1 MTEKEE
7 NEALAALLQTARGQY
22 DCAERWK
29 LSRAEVMAFVRGL
42 LAARPDLSV
51 LGRHLKT
58 GHTSTGQNRPTG
70 SGASRRGWGL
80 PHAGLRRQGVVG
92 GLCDGNRKVRLRSY
106 VG

>member
-1 MTEKEE
+1 MNRTKGLGRIFRRPRSPYWWIAYVHRGREIRESSRSEKK
-7 NEALAALLQTARGQY
+7 G
-22 DCAERWK
+22 
-29 LSRAEVMAFVRGL
+29 
-42 LAARPDLSV
+42 

-58 GHTSTGQNRPTG
+58 GHTSTGRNRPTG

-92 GLCDGNRKVRLRSY
+92 GLCDGNRKVRMRLY

>member
-1 MTEKEE
+1 MKKSPEA
-7 NEALAALLQTARGQY
+7 NGPPQSPDDEALLSEAEVCVLLGCCGATLTARVSKG
-22 DCAERWK
+22 
-29 LSRAEVMAFVRGL
+29 
-42 LAARPDLSV
+42 

-70 SGASRRGWGL
+70 SGASRRDWGL

-92 GLCDGNRKVRLRSY
+92 GLCDGNRKVRMRLY